1 MSSETASGNKVIS
14 LALNGNE
21 SLLIGLTDTLQLM
34 CFSLAETQPV
44 SAVKV
49 KNEFSVFSYPFH
61 HGSITGV
68 DVCQRKPLGNHNA
81 SNFHTKSAKDCEP
94 SKAVTF

>member
-21 SLLIGLTDTLQLM
+21 TMLIGLTDTLQLM
-34 CFSLAETQPV
+34 CYNMAEVAATTPT
-44 SAVKV
+44 SVKA

-61 HGSITGV
+61 HGAITGV
-68 DVCQRKPLGNHNA
+68 DVCQRKPLGIVLYILTWQRA
-81 SNFHTKSAKDCEP
+81 CSNSGQD
-94 SKAVTF
+94 